1 MDRRRLGALAGIV
14 GPPTFVAVL
23 EVEGWLRPG
32 YDPRSM
38 YQSELAL
45 GPRGIIVDVTFI
57 VYGVLLLLFARG
69 IAAEFPHGKASR
81 WGPRLLAVSGV
92 GWIGAGLFVMDPQQQ
107 SVPLAQV
114 SWHGWLHALSGVP
127 VSYALPISCFVF
139 LRRFREDRNWS
150 ALARWTLTAGV
161 LSAVL
166 FGVLKVIIYSIRLAP
181 GNALAAWGGLIQRFA
196 IYVWLGW
203 QLTVAMRL
211 HTLATQGG
219 TGALPEYQRDEAL
232 PRQRPVA

>member
-14 GPPTFVAVL
+14 GPPICVAVSV
-23 EVEGWLRPG
+23 VEGWLRPG
-32 YDPRSM
+32 YDSRSM
-38 YQSELAL
+38 YGSELAL
-45 GPRGIIVDVTFI
+45 GPRGIIVVVTFI

-150 ALARWTLTAGV
+150 ALAPWTLTAGV
-161 LSAVL
+161 LSAAFFV
-166 FGVLKVIIYSIRLAP
+166 VLKVIVYSIRLAP
-181 GNALAAWGGLIQRFA
+181 GNALAPWGGLIQRLAFF
-196 IYVWLGW
+196 IWIGW
-203 QLTVAMRL
+203 QFTVAVRL
-211 HTLATQGG
+211 H
-219 TGALPEYQRDEAL
+219 ALTSERSRAISS
-232 PRQRPVA
+232 